1 MKLSVFLFFLS
12 SGLVFSQN
20 DSINKLDEI
29 ILRGSFSPVVNSGY
43 KVSVLTDSL
52 WNKSYKSLGNLL
64 QRQANFYF
72 KQNGNGMVSSIS
84 LRGTSASQT
93 GVYWNGIEIN
103 SALNGQTDFN
113 TLQANS
119 FDELEI
125 RKGGGSVLFGN
136 GAIGGAINLK
146 DKVSFQ
152 PAAKGEVLLGAG
164 SYDTYF
170 TQLNGLWSND
180 RVFAKLGFGLMTSE
194 NDYPYPGTDLKNEN
208 GAFSNYS
215 VNTTVGYKLNDK
227 NVISLNASLFDNDRN
242 LSRTLTARSN
252 AKLLNTDIRLLIDWE
267 YLGDRFTS
275 SLKGAFLHEDFSYL
289 FDQEIPENESVG
301 KSDRWIGKYDLTYF
315 LNNEIFFRAGAEV
328 ENSRGSGSSITEAEQ
343 TDFSSYL
350 LFHHQPFTH
359 FIYNLS
365 VRGGVSSAYDIPFIY
380 SIDAKYLINSNLSLR
395 TGFSSNYRLPT
406 FNDLY
411 WEPGGNPELKPEH
424 SLSGEI
430 GVDYNHSLFSLSGT
444 AFFIKSD
451 DLIQWRPVTSDFWQ
465 PQNISQASNYGLE
478 FSGLFKQH
486 FGSHFLTLKIQY
498 DYTKAIDDE
507 TDKQLIYV
515 PKQRSSMLLDYFWK
529 KWNFNYNLQYVGEVF
544 TTPSNTQTLDAYWL
558 SDVSLSRRLLKDR
571 MDIGFGINNLFDIKY
586 QSVAFRP
593 MPNRNYVLHIN
604 LNI

>member
-1 MKLSVFLFFLS
+1 
-12 SGLVFSQN
+12 
-20 DSINKLDEI
+20 
-29 ILRGSFSPVVNSGY
+29 
-43 KVSVLTDSL
+43 
-52 WNKSYKSLGNLL
+52 
-64 QRQANFYF
+64 
-72 KQNGNGMVSSIS
+72 
-84 LRGTSASQT
+84 
-93 GVYWNGIEIN
+93 
-103 SALNGQTDFN
+103 
-113 TLQANS
+113 
-119 FDELEI
+119 
-125 RKGGGSVLFGN
+125 
-136 GAIGGAINLK
+136 
-146 DKVSFQ
+146 
-152 PAAKGEVLLGAG
+152 
-164 SYDTYF
+164 
-170 TQLNGLWSND
+170 
-180 RVFAKLGFGLMTSE
+180 
-194 NDYPYPGTDLKNEN
+194 
-208 GAFSNYS
+208 
-215 VNTTVGYKLNDK
+215 VGYKLNDK